1 MTTTLKF
8 AVVGLGHIGKRHAE
22 MVRRQPGCEL
32 IAGCDVRPKEELG
45 IEEDFAFYSDITEM
59 LAAHAEVDVVCICTP
74 NGLHAAQAEMALGA
88 RHHVVIEKPM
98 ALNRAEGERVLHK
111 ALEVGRQVFCV
122 MQNRYSPPSIWL
134 KETVESGVLGKI
146 QMVQINCFWNRD
158 DRYYGKIPWKGT
170 ADLDGG
176 TLFTQFSHFID
187 IVYWLFGDMT
197 NFNARFAD
205 FTHAHNTAF
214 EDSGLVMFEFLR
226 GGMGTLQFSTAV
238 AESNFESSL
247 TIVAEH
253 GTVKVGGQYMNEVEY
268 CNIRGY
274 EMPKLPPSNPAND
287 YGHYKGSA
295 ANHGY
300 VFENVFETLR
310 GKAQIST
317 NALEGLKVVDIIERM
332 YAAGDRGLNPSFGH

>member
-59 LAAHAEVDVVCICTP
+59 LAAHAEVDV
-74 NGLHAAQAEMALGA
+74 GLHLHSQWTCMLHRLKWRWVRGIMLSSKSQWPSIVQKESG
-88 RHHVVIEKPM
+88 
-98 ALNRAEGERVLHK
+98 VLHK

-176 TLFTQFSHFID
+176 TLFYSI
-187 IVYWLFGDMT
+187 L
-197 NFNARFAD
+197 
-205 FTHAHNTAF
+205 AF
-214 EDSGLVMFEFLR
+214 
-226 GGMGTLQFSTAV
+226 
-238 AESNFESSL
+238 
-247 TIVAEH
+247 
-253 GTVKVGGQYMNEVEY
+253 Y
-268 CNIRGY
+268 
-274 EMPKLPPSNPAND
+274 
-287 YGHYKGSA
+287 
-295 ANHGY
+295 
-300 VFENVFETLR
+300 
-310 GKAQIST
+310 
-317 NALEGLKVVDIIERM
+317 
-332 YAAGDRGLNPSFGH
+332 